1 MQRTSYRTISVD
13 GLSVFYREAGPADR
27 PTILLLHGFPSS
39 SRMWEPLLT
48 RLADAFHLIAPD
60 YPGFGHSDAP
70 DPSGFPSPFDH
81 LAQIIGRFTDLPGL
95 GRYTLFM
102 QDYGGPIG
110 FRLATAHPARVRAMV
125 VQNAVAHSDGLG
137 PLWDTRRAFWA
148 DRAAHE
154 AALRENFFSPA
165 ATRQRHVG
173 SSKVPQQYDPD
184 LWADELA
191 FLGRPS
197 VHDIQ
202 TDLFYDYR
210 TNVASYPAWQQWLR
224 EHQPPLLVLWGR
236 YDPSFLV
243 AEAEAYRR
251 DVPGTEAPLLR
262 AGHFALDERPDQIAD
277 LTRQF
282 LRLLEAHVPGQ
293 GHPAQQRQRHRDH
306 PERDDQPG
314 LHQGVVVVP
323 ELRDR
328 GAGRREPDERQHP
341 PPVGDARGQ
350 HGGGDQRDR
359 RLQEHHPGEHADP
372 GPADPEQGER
382 ALAIDQP

>member
-1 MQRTSYRTISVD
+1 MRHTVYQRSDVD
-13 GLSVFYREAGPADR
+13 GVSVFYREAGLPGR

-39 SRMWEPLLT
+39 SRMWERLLT

-70 DPSGFPSPFDH
+70 DPAGFAYTFDH
-81 LAQIIGRFTDLPGL
+81 LAAIIGRFTEQLGL

-110 FRLATAHPARVRAMV
+110 FRLATAHPARVRAMI
-125 VQNAVAHSDGLG
+125 VQNAVAHEDGLG
-137 PLWDTRRAFWA
+137 PLWDTRRAFWS
-148 DRAAHE
+148 DRAVHE

-173 SSKVPQQYDPD
+173 TSPVPHQYDPD
-184 LWADELA
+184 LWTDELA
-191 FLGRPS
+191 FLGRPGM
-197 VHDIQ
+197 HDIQ

-224 EHQPPLLVLWGR
+224 EHQPPLLVAWGR

-251 DVPGTEAPLLR
+251 DVPDAEVHLLD

-277 LTRQF
+277 LTRRF
-282 LRLLEAHVPGQ
+282 LFLLEADAYSKRTFPGRVIRRSS
-293 GHPAQQRQRHRDH
+293 GSVTAITPKAMTSPA
-306 PERDDQPG
+306 PI
-314 LHQGVVVVP
+314 
-323 ELRDR
+323 
-328 GAGRREPDERQHP
+328 
-341 PPVGDARGQ
+341 
-350 HGGGDQRDR
+350 
-359 RLQEHHPGEHADP
+359 
-372 GPADPEQGER
+372 R
-382 ALAIDQP
+382 A